1 MRLSVRRPAPARRRS
16 GRPGQPGTRASLGH
30 RTKACRPSVW
40 SLRWTQASLPHRASS
55 GCHRSLL
62 GMASRLGARH
72 GPGHDRNSLS
82 GAHGARSRAYYRSIW
97 SQSTTL
103 PSGFN
108 RTSRTRARERPRRPP
123 SRGAHVRRGPGGGRG
138 LRTLAEICAPERLR
152 TCPWVA
158 RRPRRPE
165 ESWGFRR
172 HGAKILEKIARCAR
186 PGMIISTIFHRQS

>member
-1 MRLSVRRPAPARRRS
+1 MRLSVRRAAPARRRS
-16 GRPGQPGTRASLGH
+16 GQPGQPGTRASLGH

-40 SLRWTQASLPHRASS
+40 SLRWTQASLPHRGSS

-97 SQSTTL
+97 SQPTTL

-123 SRGAHVRRGPGGGRG
+123 SRGAHVSRGPGGGKGARCVSIW
-138 LRTLAEICAPERLR
+138 LANVETRSPGPAVPGRPTR
-152 TCPWVA
+152 RSDGTRPSTASMPASVVAVGVA
-158 RRPRRPE
+158 RARDNRR
-165 ESWGFRR
+165 
-172 HGAKILEKIARCAR
+172 AQVLL
-186 PGMIISTIFHRQS
+186 